1 MRRLTVFIPG
11 LFGSGI
17 SYPDDFPNAP
27 ALNWFLS
34 KGSYQSVKRNSFSY
48 SLCQLFGLLQED
60 QHDLPIASISRL
72 IDSNQYPDG
81 IWLRADPVHINA
93 DGNRLTLTDST
104 EFTLTQHD
112 ALEFAAEI
120 NNLLKPYNL
129 ELEVPCPTR
138 WYLRF
143 NEDFKLKT
151 TPIDS
156 VVGQDIFPYMPRADD
171 RINLVQLI
179 NDIQMTL
186 HNLPI
191 NVKRE
196 QEKKIPI
203 NSVWFWGYGE
213 LPNIL
218 ERNWSFVFSDES
230 LAEGLSMLSATPFSK
245 LPKEFNDIS
254 NKKSD
259 YINLIVINEFNK
271 FRHYYEFDEWVEML
285 MCYEMNWFSPLHEA
299 LKTKDIDELK
309 IETDINSITINQSSK
324 YKFWKRK
331 KIFIS

>member
-1 MRRLTVFIPG
+1 V
-11 LFGSGI
+11 
-17 SYPDDFPNAP
+17 P

-34 KGSYQSVKRNSFSY
+34 KGTHQSIKGNSFSY

-60 QHDLPIASISRL
+60 QYDLPIASISRL

-81 IWLRADPVHINA
+81 IWLRADPVHISAN
-93 DGNRLTLTDST
+93 GNRLTLTDST

-171 RINLVQLI
+171 RINLIQLI

-254 NKKSD
+254 NKKSN

-299 LKTKDIDELK
+299 LKIKEIDELK
-309 IETDINSITINQSSK
+309 IETDINSITVNQSSK
-324 YKFWKRK
+324 YEFWKRRK
-331 KIFIS
+331 RFIS